1 MKYCLR
7 PTSFPFPYF
16 ALCTSEA
23 EFKREIKKRGVSMPM
38 PFLGSKQAHATT
50 HSFENSI
57 GQTICIVC
65 LGSTK
70 GRTRIEIYGL
80 LIHEAVHIWQDAK
93 LLMGE
98 HSPSS
103 EFEAYTVQFIAQQL
117 MRAYEDGR

>member
-23 EFKREIKKRGVSMPM
+23 EFKREIKKRGVSMP
-38 PFLGSKQAHATT
+38 FLGSKHANAST
-50 HSFENSI
+50 HSFENSR
-57 GQTICIVC
+57 GDTICIVC

-70 GRTRIEIYGL
+70 GRTRVEIYGL
-80 LIHEAVHIWQDAK
+80 LIHEAVHIWQEAK
-93 LLMGE
+93 ADIGE

-117 MRAYEDGR
+117 MQAYEDGR